1 MPLLTPFAVSN
12 NEAAHRFEIRLPEG
26 VAVLQYRY
34 DASGKIVLVHTE
46 VPVALRRQG
55 IATRLAEGALEFAR
69 DHHLEVI
76 PVCPFVVAFLK
87 THPGF
92 HSLVHT
98 DAAATDR
105 PAG

>member
-1 MPLLTPFAVSN
+1 MTFLTPVAVHN
-12 NEAAHRFEIRLPEG
+12 NETAHRFEVRLLEG

-55 IATRLAEGALEFAR
+55 IATGLAQGALEFAR

-87 THPGF
+87 THPEF
-92 HSLVHT
+92 QSLVHT
-98 DAAATDR
+98 GAPGGPR
-105 PAG
+105 N